1 MQLNLVTFWYT
12 YSRMCAYECTNV
24 SHYLFSYIHKHK
36 HRTYFFLAFL
46 RLGNDTRNQTQNV
59 CIQLQRY
66 FKNLNTVCFCCSRY

>member
-36 HRTYFFLAFL
+36 HRTYFFLSLFFAWETTPVTKHKMCAFNFNGIL
-46 RLGNDTRNQTQNV
+46 K
-59 CIQLQRY
+59 I
-66 FKNLNTVCFCCSRY
+66 